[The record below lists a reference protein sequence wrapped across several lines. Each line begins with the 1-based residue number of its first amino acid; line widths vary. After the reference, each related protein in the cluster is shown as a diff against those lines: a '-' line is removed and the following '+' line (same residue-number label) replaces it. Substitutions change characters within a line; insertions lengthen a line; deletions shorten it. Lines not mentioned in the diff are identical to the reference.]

1 MAVNKIVS
9 IFAAE
14 SKKGMKGTQ
23 NVPFLI
29 FSMESKALIE
39 LVNNQLQAILAE
51 QPTIFLVNI
60 KVKPTNNIKIFLDA
74 DDGLSIEKCIR
85 INRQLYKIME
95 ELAIFP
101 EGDFSL
107 EVSSPGIDEPL
118 LLTRQYHKNIG
129 RTVEVIWKDGTQKTG
144 KLITVAEADFVLE
157 TTTGKGKKAETQQ
170 IVVPFE
176 MVKTTTV
183 QIQF

>member
-1 MAVNKIVS
+1 MEKSV
-9 IFAAE
+9 
-14 SKKGMKGTQ
+14 KGTK

-29 FSMESKALIE
+29 FSMESNALIT
-39 LVNNQLQAILAE
+39 LVNEKLQVILAE
-51 QPTIFLVNI
+51 HPSIFLVFT
-60 KVKPTNNIKIFLDA
+60 KVKPTNNIKIYLDA

-85 INRQLYKIME
+85 INRQLYKVME

-129 RTVEVIWKDGTQKTG
+129 RQVEVIWKDGST
-144 KLITVAEADFVLE
+144 KLGTLIAVAEADFVLE

-176 MVKTTTV
+176 TVKSTTV